1 MKYINIIVEGNSE
14 EAFVKDVMVPHFAP
28 LNIYLSARRIRTGWD
43 AINHKPAKGGIQNFT
58 KLKNEVLN
66 WITSDRG
73 RAHNFY
79 TTFIDLYAFPKDK
92 QSPYTTQI
100 QNIKEPYQKIAAL
113 ETALSQIIN
122 NPAFIPYVQLH
133 EFESFILADPDR
145 MITMY
150 PDSQRGIRKLK
161 DELGDRNP
169 EEINESYNTAP
180 SKRIIK
186 YFPDYEGQK
195 AQVGPLVAE
204 EIGMERLRDR
214 CLHFNEW
221 ITKLEDI

>member
-1 MKYINIIVEGNSE
+1 MKYINIVVEGNSE

-43 AINHKPAKGGIQNFT
+43 RMNSKPAKGGL
-58 KLKNEVLN
+58 LKYSKFKNDVLR
-66 WITSDRG
+66 WIESDRD
-73 RAHNFY
+73 RLNTFY
-79 TTFIDLYAFPKDK
+79 TSFVDLYAFPKDK
-92 QSPYTTQI
+92 ESPYTNQI
-100 QNIKEPYQKIAAL
+100 QGINDPYKKIEELEAAIAQ
-113 ETALSQIIN
+113 EIDH
-122 NPAFIPYVQLH
+122 PKFIPYIQLH
-133 EFESFILADPDR
+133 EFETFILADPDR

-150 PDSQRGIRKLK
+150 PDAQRGIRKLK
-161 DELGDRNP
+161 DEVGDRNP
-169 EEINESYNTAP
+169 EEINESYHTAP

-204 EIGMERLRDR
+204 EIGMERLRNR